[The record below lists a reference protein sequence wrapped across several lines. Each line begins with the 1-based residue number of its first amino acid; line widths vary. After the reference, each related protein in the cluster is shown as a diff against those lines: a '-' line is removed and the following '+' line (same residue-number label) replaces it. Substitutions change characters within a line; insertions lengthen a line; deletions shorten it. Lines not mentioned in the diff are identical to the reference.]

1 MAGRAAPRAAPDT
14 MENLPSFKEVPN
26 SERPNLFVRK
36 LRLCSIICDFTE
48 GAGNDRDKEIKR
60 QTLLELVDYVNSA
73 KQPFVEAIMPEVVN
87 MVSANIFRP
96 LPSRSRE
103 TPFDPEEDEPILEAA
118 WPHLHIVY
126 EFFLRFVVSG
136 STEAKVA
143 RKYMDTALITRFL
156 ELFDSEDPRERDYLK
171 TILHRIYGK
180 FMPHR
185 AYIRKAISNVFY
197 RFIYETERHNGIAEL
212 LEILGSIINGFA
224 LPLKDEH
231 KQFLSRALIP
241 LHKPAGACIQQY
253 HQQLSYCITQYL
265 EKDPKLADIIIKGL
279 IKYWPH
285 TNSGKEVL
293 FLNELEEL
301 LELTQ
306 SSEFAKVAEPLF
318 RLIARCINS
327 PHFQVS
333 ERALFL
339 WNNEYIVSLIAKSR
353 DTILPVLF
361 PALEANTSKHWNSTV
376 HGLTFNVQKLFM
388 DMDARLWEDCSQ
400 RHKVNQ
406 DRAAQAL
413 VVRKT
418 KWEQLEMQASKVG
431 A

>member
-1 MAGRAAPRAAPDT
+1 MAARPGVRAGHEQI
-14 MENLPSFKEVPN
+14 ENLPTFKEVPN
-26 SERPNLFVRK
+26 SERANLFVRK
-36 LRLCSIICDFTE
+36 MRLCSIICDFND

-73 KQPFVEAIMPEVVN
+73 KQPFVEAIMPEVVT

-96 LPSRSRE
+96 LPTRSRD

-143 RKYMDTALITRFL
+143 RKYIDTNLITRFL

-185 AYIRKAISNVFY
+185 AFIRKAISNVFY

-241 LHKPAGACIQQY
+241 LHKPSGSCIQQY

-265 EKDPKLADIIIKGL
+265 EKDPKLADVILRGL
-279 IKYWPH
+279 VKYWPH
-285 TNSGKEVL
+285 TNSQKEVM

-301 LELTQ
+301 LELAQ
-306 SSEFAKVAEPLF
+306 SAEFAKVAEPLF

-327 PHFQVS
+327 PHFQVA

-353 DTILPVLF
+353 EVILPVLY
-361 PALEANTSKHWNSTV
+361 PALEANTTKHWNSTV

-388 DMDARLWEDCSQ
+388 DMDARLWEDCTK
-400 RHKVNQ
+400 RHKENV
-406 DRAAQAL
+406 DRAAASQQA
-413 VVRKT
+413 RKQ
-418 KWEQLEMQASKVG
+418 KWEQLERSVG
-431 A
+431 VAAR

>member
-1 MAGRAAPRAAPDT
+1 MD
-14 MENLPSFKEVPN
+14 NLPSFKEVPA
-26 SERPNLFVRK
+26 SERANLFVRK
-36 LRLCSIICDFTE
+36 LRLCAVICDFSE

-73 KQPFVEAIMPEVVN
+73 KQPFAEHIMPEVVT

-96 LPSRSRE
+96 LPTRSRD
-103 TPFDPEEDEPILEAA
+103 TPFDPEEDEPILEGA

-143 RKYMDTALITRFL
+143 RKYIDTGLITRFL

-185 AYIRKAISNVFY
+185 AFIRKAISNVFY
-197 RFIYETERHNGIAEL
+197 RFIYETERHNGVAEL

-241 LHKPAGACIQQY
+241 LHKPAGSSIQQY

-265 EKDPKLADIIIKGL
+265 EKDPKLADVILKGL

-285 TNSGKEVL
+285 TNSQKEVM

-306 SSEFAKVAEPLF
+306 STEFGKVAEPLF

-327 PHFQVS
+327 PHFQVA

-353 DTILPVLF
+353 DVILPVLY
-361 PALEANTSKHWNSTV
+361 PALEANTTKHWNSTV

-388 DMDARLWEDCSQ
+388 DMDARLWEECTQKHKLNTERSAASQ
-400 RHKVNQ
+400 AARKQ
-406 DRAAQAL
+406 KWAELERAVQA
-413 VVRKT
+413 R
-418 KWEQLEMQASKVG
+418 
-431 A
+431 

>member
-1 MAGRAAPRAAPDT
+1 MAARPGPRPTHDV

-26 SERPNLFVRK
+26 SERANLFVRK
-36 LRLCSIICDFTE
+36 LRLCSVICDFSD
-48 GAGNDRDKEIKR
+48 GGGNDRDKEIKR

-73 KQPFVEAIMPEVVN
+73 KQPFVEQIMPEVVA

-96 LPSRSRE
+96 LPARSKD
-103 TPFDPEEDEPILEAA
+103 TPFDPEEDEPILEPA

-136 STEAKVA
+136 STEAKVS
-143 RKYMDTALITRFL
+143 RKYIDTNLITRFL

-185 AYIRKAISNVFY
+185 AFIRKAISNVFY
-197 RFIYETERHNGIAEL
+197 RFIYDTERHNGVAEL

-241 LHKPAGACIQQY
+241 LHKPSGSCIQQY

-265 EKDPKLADIIIKGL
+265 EKDPKLADIILRGL

-285 TNSGKEVL
+285 TNSSKEVM

-306 SSEFAKVAEPLF
+306 SPDFAKVAEPLF

-327 PHFQVS
+327 PHFQVA

-353 DTILPVLF
+353 DVILPVLY
-361 PALEANTSKHWNSTV
+361 PALEANTTKHWNSTV

-388 DMDARLWEDCSQ
+388 DMDARLWEDCTQ
-400 RHKVNQ
+400 RHKLNMERQ
-406 DRAAQAL
+406 AAAQL
-413 VVRKT
+413 SRKQ
-418 KWEQLEMQASKVG
+418 KWEDLEKAVG
-431 A
+431 VKA